1 MRRALL
7 AVLAV
12 GLAAGGMSAVGPRA
26 SASGDHAPT
35 YHSSV
40 SQQD

>member
-12 GLAAGGMSAVGPRA
+12 TLAAGGMSAVGPRA
-26 SASGDHAPT
+26 SAGDIAPT
-35 YHSSV
+35 HHSSAP
-40 SQQD
+40 QKG